1 MSLSGKNWL
10 IFIVL
15 TMILY
20 IVLCVFLWSSQNS
33 PQYMRDAS
41 IALVGGLAGGLAY
54 DRLKKTFGED

>member
-1 MSLSGKNWL
+1 
-10 IFIVL
+10 
-15 TMILY
+15 MILY

-33 PQYMRDAS
+33 PQYMRDAL